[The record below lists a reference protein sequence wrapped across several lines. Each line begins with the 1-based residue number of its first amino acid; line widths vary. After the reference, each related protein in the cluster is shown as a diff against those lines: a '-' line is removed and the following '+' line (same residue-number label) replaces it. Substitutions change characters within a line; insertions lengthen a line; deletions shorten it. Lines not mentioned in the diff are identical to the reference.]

1 MNEQIGQ
8 ALTSFRHSPFE
19 SKPKLFRPDPAYVDH
34 KGLDITR
41 HHAIDFV
48 TAGSAPREP
57 KIDGNK
63 TPMKNHPIFTTRHA
77 TATYC
82 RRGSQKWHG
91 KNKEKALADV
101 EDYFIVDLIKK

>member
-8 ALTSFRHSPFE
+8 ALTSFRNPPFE
-19 SKPKLFRPDPAYVDH
+19 SKHKLFRLNQAYVDP
-34 KGLDITR
+34 KGVDITR
-41 HHAIDFV
+41 HHAV
-48 TAGSAPREP
+48 TAGSAPREL

-63 TPMKNHPIFTTRHA
+63 TPMKNHPVFTTRHA